1 MTRQVQLLTVTLTIE
16 IDADD
21 ADALGEVDG
30 ILAKYGEG
38 QTPMSGI
45 RDLSYRITDGC
56 IQTAFKFLHVAGVR
70 ASLEDSTTELGDKQD
85 EKHPDD
91 WFY

>member
-1 MTRQVQLLTVTLTIE
+1 MTRQVQLLTIKLVIE

-21 ADALGEVDG
+21 ADALGNVDG
-30 ILAKYGEG
+30 ILAPLGES
-38 QTPMSGI
+38 QTPMPGI
-45 RDLSYRITDGC
+45 RDLSYRIVDSC
-56 IQTAFKFLHVAGVR
+56 IQSAFKLLHIAGIK
-70 ASLEDSTTELGDKQD
+70 SILEDGSYELSEPQD